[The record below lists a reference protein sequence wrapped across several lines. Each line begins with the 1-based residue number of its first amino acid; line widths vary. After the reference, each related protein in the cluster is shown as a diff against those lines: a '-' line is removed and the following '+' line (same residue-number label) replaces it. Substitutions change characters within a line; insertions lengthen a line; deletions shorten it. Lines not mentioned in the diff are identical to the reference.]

1 MGLCHSQI
9 ATDAKMS
16 GTNYRKIVVTPEKF
30 GSRDF
35 AEATKIVEVELP
47 SIPPGTVPQS
57 ILVITTLLLQ
67 AFHALDF
74 SSGQIYGTRPRT
86 VI

>member
-16 GTNYRKIVVTPEKF
+16 GTTYRKIVVTPEKF

-47 SIPPGTVPQS
+47 SIPPGAVLHFHTVR
-57 ILVITTLLLQ
+57 IC
-67 AFHALDF
+67 
-74 SSGQIYGTRPRT
+74 G
-86 VI
+86 

>member
-1 MGLCHSQI
+1 MICPPIKRFDLKKFLSLPALIRI

-16 GTNYRKIVVTPEKF
+16 STSYRKIVVTPEKF

-47 SIPPGTVPQS
+47 SIPPGIVPQF
-57 ILVITTLLLQ
+57 ILVKYT
-67 AFHALDF
+67 F
-74 SSGQIYGTRPRT
+74 
-86 VI
+86 

>member
-16 GTNYRKIVVTPEKF
+16 GATYRKIVVTPEKF

-47 SIPPGTVPQS
+47 SIPPGVASLTVC
-57 ILVITTLLLQ
+57 I
-67 AFHALDF
+67 
-74 SSGQIYGTRPRT
+74 G
-86 VI
+86 